1 MEEREPRPPGWGG
14 PRFHAFREPGM
25 KTVSGA
31 SGDATSYECGGLSLF
46 KCSQGGCRRE
56 KMKRERENLTGGR
69 YLAR

>member
-1 MEEREPRPPGWGG
+1 
-14 PRFHAFREPGM
+14 M

-69 YLAR
+69 YLGR